1 MGQLIVVGIAL
12 IGVSVA
18 AAAFMGRRKPAYA
31 VVSRQG
37 KNRTR
42 AS

>member
-12 IGVSVA
+12 IGVSVVV
-18 AAAFMGRRKPAYA
+18 AAFMGRRKPAHA

-37 KNRTR
+37 KSRAR